1 VLALT
6 ALTLANTARSQ
17 VQDDVFSVAWS
28 PDGTLIAISG
38 GEIGC
43 DDSNTA
49 GFAIRIFDSTT
60 HELVKT
66 LLGQTCTSTGVDW
79 SPDGSQLVSFNSV
92 QSVAYIWDVASEVL
106 LRTVPLN
113 TQGMS
118 SVVWSPRGDLI
129 ASGTPGNFI
138 VLWDPDSGQRMDD
151 SLGGTSV
158 DWSPDGSQVATGSV
172 YDNLVVVYDVST
184 SQEVMILEG
193 ATRLTY
199 SVDWSRSGDRIG
211 AASVDNFARVWNA
224 SSGQLLLSV
233 AVPELSDVRL
243 SPDGQK
249 LATTSLNGIIQ
260 IWDINTGYQVDSFII
275 SAPIYAVGWSPEN
288 TELAY
293 FDKISNTL
301 QIVVPS
307 LDPPTLT
314 PTELAPIQ
322 GRQLLPKM

>member
-1 VLALT
+1 
-6 ALTLANTARSQ
+6 
-17 VQDDVFSVAWS
+17 
-28 PDGTLIAISG
+28 
-38 GEIGC
+38 
-43 DDSNTA
+43 
-49 GFAIRIFDSTT
+49 
-60 HELVKT
+60 
-66 LLGQTCTSTGVDW
+66 
-79 SPDGSQLVSFNSV
+79 LVSFNSV
-92 QSVAYIWDVASEVL
+92 QSVAYIWDVPSEVL

-249 LATTSLNGIIQ
+249 LATTSLDGIIQ
-260 IWDINTGYQVDSFII
+260 IWDVNTGYQVDSFIS
-275 SAPIYAVGWSPEN
+275 SAPAYTVGWSPDN

-301 QIVVPS
+301 QVVTPS
-307 LDPPTLT
+307 LAPPTPT
-314 PTELAPIQ
+314 PTKLAPIQ
-322 GRQLLPKM
+322 ENARHKI